1 VIDGN
6 KIGESHW
13 AAEAA
18 ECANEQSKFWE
29 YHDKLFAVWRGENVG
44 TYTKANLKKYA
55 ADLQNLDTAT
65 FDQCVDSDKYASLVQ
80 DHMTEALQLGLPG
93 TPSFLLDGRV
103 IPIQSLDFSEFVRFI
118 EPELK

>member
-1 VIDGN
+1 MIDGD

-18 ECANEQSKFWE
+18 ECANEQGKFWE

-55 ADLQNLDTAT
+55 VELNLDTAT
-65 FDQCVDSDKYASLVQ
+65 FNQCVDDDKYASLVQ
-80 DHMTEALQLGLPG
+80 DHLTEALQLGLPG
-93 TPSFLLDGRV
+93 TPSFLLDGRE
-103 IPIQSLDFSEFVRFI
+103 IPVQSLDFSEFVRFI